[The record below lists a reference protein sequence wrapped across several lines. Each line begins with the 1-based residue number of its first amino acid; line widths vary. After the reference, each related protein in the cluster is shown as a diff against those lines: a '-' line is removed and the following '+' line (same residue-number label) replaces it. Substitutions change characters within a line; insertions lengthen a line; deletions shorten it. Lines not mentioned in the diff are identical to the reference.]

1 MSRKIE
7 KVILFKGVKMEEK
20 NKKINQPKK
29 IKVVKKK
36 RKKPTQQQIIKLVA
50 IGLMLVFV
58 GSIIGGSLAS
68 VFMKNPTGSN
78 YTEVDVQN
86 QLVQSA
92 KEYEEKIAENPKDTE
107 SLYNLVEI
115 YSQLGYFE
123 RNKKN
128 EENAVNNFMKAVEY
142 ATLLKEASPTMA
154 TSADYLR
161 AGYLG
166 EAGKLDEA
174 KVIYETVIE
183 GNTDPL
189 ISRIVYADF
198 LKNKMKDDA
207 AAAIQVQAAKD
218 AAATQAETEYVES
231 LLKQY
236 NLI

>member
-1 MSRKIE
+1 
-7 KVILFKGVKMEEK
+7 MEEK
-20 NKKINQPKK
+20 NKNT
-29 IKVVKKK
+29 IKPQKSKVIKKK
-36 RKKPTQQQIIKLVA
+36 RKKLTQQQIIKAVA
-50 IGLMLVFV
+50 IVLMLVFV
-58 GSIIGGSLAS
+58 GGILGGSLAS

-78 YTEVDVQN
+78 YTEVDVKN
-86 QLVQSA
+86 QLQQSA
-92 KEYEEKIAENPKDTE
+92 KEFEEKISKDPKDTE

-123 RNKKN
+123 RSKDN
-128 EENAVNNFMKAVEY
+128 EDTAVANFLKAVEY

-174 KVIYETVIE
+174 KTIYETVIK

-198 LKNKMKDDA
+198 LKSKMKDDA
-207 AAAIQVQAAKD
+207 AAAVQVQAAKD
-218 AAATQAETEYVES
+218 AAITDAEKEYVDS